1 MGSWLKSLLE
11 NQGVPLLKALLDPVH
26 HLLDAVPPAGWRLAV
41 CLYLLIGGCWA
52 WWLRRSYI
60 YAGAPDQ
67 ARWRDLRW
75 WIPWLLGP
83 YLFLYLFL

>member
-1 MGSWLKSLLE
+1 
-11 NQGVPLLKALLDPVH
+11 
-26 HLLDAVPPAGWRLAV
+26 
-41 CLYLLIGGCWA
+41 
-52 WWLRRSYI
+52 LRRSYI